1 MIYMFFFFNIGIGI
15 GAFLGGVCIT
25 VVVVLVIMSVKK
37 LRQKRAKK
45 AKLPLEETKAKLT
58 HSSITHSQV
67 PLITV
72 PDSSSIV
79 IQIILPASL
88 PTICTVLTHL
98 KSALPESSPP
108 QIGHYHSLLII
119 SVTVKGA
126 VSKLLPNKSI
136 TSTTTDSF
144 TPFKLLHDM
153 FSRLLKLNV
162 DEIPIVAIQSVT
174 RQTSLVKKP
183 EAISPVAAEDSGLDV
198 NSM

>member
-1 MIYMFFFFNIGIGI
+1 
-15 GAFLGGVCIT
+15 
-25 VVVVLVIMSVKK
+25 MSVTK

-45 AKLPLEETKAKLT
+45 AKISLEGTKAKLPLEETEAKLT

-98 KSALPESSPP
+98 ISDLPKSSTP
-108 QIGHYHSLLII
+108 QFDVYHSMLII
-119 SVTVKGA
+119 SVIFKGA

-136 TSTTTDSF
+136 TSTSTEPITQ
-144 TPFKLLHDM
+144 FKLFQDM
-153 FSRLLKLNV
+153 FSRITKLNV
-162 DEIPIVAIQSVT
+162 DKMPIVVTQSET
-174 RQTSLVKKP
+174 GQTILSKKSETEQTILKP
-183 EAISPVAAEDSGLDV
+183 EAISPVAAEDSGLDLY
-198 NSM
+198 SR